1 MLSLLQLSQNAAES
15 WHWASTL
22 EGKHPNVFA
31 KQSAGKPPRPCA
43 DAKGHSANEK
53 CEIRAAQW
61 VLISRGSRLL
71 CVDPLLTSAG
81 FKPALMMD
89 AFTSPL

>member
-43 DAKGHSANEK
+43 DAKPVPGKQQNQK
-53 CEIRAAQW
+53 GLC
-61 VLISRGSRLL
+61 GSFSPT
-71 CVDPLLTSAG
+71 CVSTPQVWQH
-81 FKPALMMD
+81 
-89 AFTSPL
+89 